1 MKQKNKKYLIVGSLM
16 MAIMLFGGVALANT
30 SKAQEGASS
39 IWDTLTDEQKEQIK
53 TMKEEKMAEKE
64 EMQQAVEE
72 GDYNKW
78 KEIIDS
84 RPKITDY
91 INEDNFD
98 RFSEMHKLMEEE
110 NFDEAKEIREELG
123 LPDKGMMGHGM
134 GKGMHKGFG
143 KGMHKF

>member
-1 MKQKNKKYLIVGSLM
+1 MKHKNKKYLAVGSLM

-30 SKAQEGASS
+30 SKAQGNA
-39 IWDTLTDEQKEQIK
+39 DDQKEQIE

-64 EMQQAVEE
+64 EMKQVIED

-78 KEIIDS
+78 KEIMDS

-98 RFSEMHKLMEEE
+98 QFSKMHKLMDEG
-110 NFDEAKEIREELG
+110 NFEEAKEIHDELG
-123 LPDKGMMGHGM
+123 LPDKGMK

-143 KGMHKF
+143 KGFGKGMHKF